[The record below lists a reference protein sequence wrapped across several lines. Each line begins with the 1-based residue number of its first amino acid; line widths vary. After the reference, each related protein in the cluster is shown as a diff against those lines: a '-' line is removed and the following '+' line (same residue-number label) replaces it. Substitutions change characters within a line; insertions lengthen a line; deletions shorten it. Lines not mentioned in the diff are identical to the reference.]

1 MIFMCS
7 SFSRRLFSSVV
18 LVSAKNFKNT
28 NQGKSLLK
36 LKVMEAKFRIR
47 TRRMCTRRMSTRRIS
62 TRRMCTRRISTRR
75 MCTRRISTRLMCTR
89 RMCTRRMST
98 RRISTRRKWT
108 RQNVTDP
115 EEWSLRG
122 GVSII
127 FFNTNLLICS
137 SIVLCLSKWLE
148 NWVQLYDSVQ
158 VQFWWCLFT
167 NNYYTFNTHRNW
179 GYCILQTIMY
189 SQYKIC
195 YCLPKA
201 DIKGNFRG

>member
-36 LKVMEAKFRIR
+36 LKVMEAKCRIS

-62 TRRMCTRRISTRR
+62 TRRISTRR
-75 MCTRRISTRLMCTR
+75 MCSR
-89 RMCTRRMST
+89 RMCTRRMIT
-98 RRISTRRKWT
+98 RQISTRRKWT

-115 EEWSLRG
+115 EKWSWRG
-122 GVSII
+122 ASPLF

-158 VQFWWCLFT
+158 VQFGWCLFT